1 MDAIVDNDI
10 LFKVACFGLFDE
22 LILTNCQPEGSVG
35 ILGAARYVVPKKIQK
50 NVQATIA
57 TAAKAAF
64 QTFVD
69 VAEMI
74 EPTEDEQVM
83 AADFELAAQRAAVAL
98 DIGESQLCAVLIARV
113 LPLLF
118 TGDKRAI
125 CALENLLDTDARL
138 NALAGKVKCLEQL
151 VLQPLLADNYSRFRV
166 AVCRE
171 PAVDKTLA
179 ICFSCKV
186 EQATLEGTIEG
197 LKSYIYDLRSQANR
211 ILAP

>member
-1 MDAIVDNDI
+1 MDALVDNDI

-22 LILTNCQPEGSVG
+22 LILPNCQPEGSLG

-50 NVQATIA
+50 NVEATIA
-57 TAAKAAF
+57 IAAKAAF
-64 QTFVD
+64 QTFLD
-69 VAEMI
+69 FAEII
-74 EPTEDEQVM
+74 EPTEYEQVM

-98 DIGESQLCAVLIARV
+98 DSGESQLCAVLVTRA

-125 CALENLLDTDARL
+125 CALEHLFDRDARL

-151 VLQPLLADNYSRFRV
+151 VLQPMSADNYCQFRI
-166 AVCRE
+166 AICRH
-171 PAVDKTLA
+171 PGTDKTMS
-179 ICFSCKV
+179 ICFSCRV
-186 EQATLEGTIEG
+186 EEATLEGTTAG
-197 LKSYIYDLRSQANR
+197 LKSYINDLRSQANR